1 MKKQPIKIPRCSAF
15 HITEDAFFY
24 WSPSRIEMIVWQ
36 TGLDGNRVHSTI
48 RIPMRVLAA
57 CVAKS
62 RKAKA
67 ARKVRRG

>member
-1 MKKQPIKIPRCSAF
+1 MKQKPIKIPRGTSF

-24 WSPSRIEMIVWQ
+24 WSLSRIDLIVWQ
-36 TGLDGNRVHSTI
+36 DGRDGNRVCSSI

-62 RKAKA
+62 RKAKK
-67 ARKVRRG
+67 ARKARRG